1 MALMNKIKS
10 KLFKNYWVFILCWSI
25 AGLTFWAMYHH
36 EKTFHPVD
44 NNDGIIYQIESK
56 ILDLKFRLRGEEKP
70 KAKVGILA
78 IDEQSIA
85 EFGYPVSRRF
95 YKKAFDNLKALG
107 VSWIGYDVIFAEPEI
122 PALKD
127 IKEDLN
133 SILANPNDA
142 NFVSNRI
149 KQINQKNKVSLGDR
163 MLYEGIN
170 SFENIV
176 MGYFFFLDEF
186 EARANLGSRQ
196 RYPNLESMLSSEI
209 PEMFMEK
216 PENKNLGDFYQLER
230 PKGLVSNT
238 EFLTSS
244 SNHFGYFSNTP
255 DTDAVNRWVVLV
267 ADINGHLMPSLS
279 LKLASEYLGR
289 QIFVNFDEY
298 GVNGIK
304 SITLFDPED
313 LDISTTIPI
322 DPVGT
327 GRVLVNHVGGGQSF
341 EHFSIADAVNN
352 TFSDEQKERLKDSVL
367 LVGAT
372 ALGTNDIRPNPFDPN
387 INGVENHAAVVENII
402 SQDFMYKPK
411 SSQFHEIR
419 EVRVIALIGLIF
431 PLILSFTGALFSG
444 LALVLF
450 IGTFYLHDYF
460 YVFGEGIWS
469 FIGLPSIEIFAM
481 FMITSL
487 SKYFSEENE
496 KKKIKGAFQH
506 YLSSDVIEQILD
518 DPDKLSLGGQKKELT
533 VLFSDVRSFTTISES
548 LSPEKLSELMND
560 YFTPMSHIIMDNKGV
575 LDKYIGDAIM
585 AFWGAPLELKNSAD
599 VGCKAAVEMMF
610 ALDKLNVDF
619 KAKGFPQVDIG
630 IGLNTGPM
638 SVGNMGSDD
647 RFTYTVMGDSVNLG
661 SRLEGLTKEYG
672 IKIMISR
679 STQEKLTPGA
689 YFTRDLDHIR
699 VKGKHEPV
707 QVFEVIRPDKLPEA
721 KLTEFCEMF
730 SAARSAYRAKKWM
743 ESKKLFESCLGLL
756 PEDKACELYLRR
768 VLAFQNED
776 PGDDWD
782 GVFTYTH
789 K

>member
-1 MALMNKIKS
+1 MSFMKQVKT
-10 KLFKNYWVFILCWSI
+10 KLLKNYWVFVLCWSI
-25 AGLTFWAMYHH
+25 AGLAFWAMYQH

-44 NNDGIIYQIESK
+44 NNNGIIYQIESK
-56 ILDLKFRLRGEEKP
+56 ILDLKFRLRGEKKP
-70 KAKVGILA
+70 QAKIGILA
-78 IDEQSIA
+78 IDEKSIA
-85 EFGYPVSRRF
+85 QFGYPVSRRF
-95 YKKAFDNLKALG
+95 YKKAFDNLKQLG

-127 IKEDLN
+127 VKEKLDDIQQNAGNAKLV
-133 SILANPNDA
+133 STRIDEISKMND
-142 NFVSNRI
+142 
-149 KQINQKNKVSLGDR
+149 VSLGDR
-163 MLYEGIN
+163 MLFDGVN
-170 SFENIV
+170 TFENIV

-186 EARANLGSRQ
+186 EARANLGSRA
-196 RYPNLESMLSSEI
+196 RYPNLDLMLASEI
-209 PEMFMEK
+209 PDELMEK
-216 PENKNLGDFYQLER
+216 PEKKQLADFFQLER

-238 EFLTSS
+238 EFLSKAT
-244 SNHFGYFSNTP
+244 NHFGYFSNTP
-255 DTDAVNRWVVLV
+255 DTDAVNRWVILV

-279 LKLASEYLGR
+279 LKLAAEYLGR

-298 GVNGIK
+298 GVDGIK
-304 SITLFDPED
+304 SITLFDPDD
-313 LDISTTIPI
+313 LDITTTIPI

-327 GRVLVNHVGGGQSF
+327 GRVLINHVGGGQSF

-352 TFSDEQKERLKDSVL
+352 SFTPDQKKRLKDSVL

-402 SQDFMYKPK
+402 SKNFMYKPK

-419 EVRVIALIGLIF
+419 EIRVIALIGLIF
-431 PLILSFTGALFSG
+431 PLILTFSGAIFSG
-444 LALVLF
+444 LALILF
-450 IGTFYLHDYF
+450 LAAFYVHDYF
-460 YVFGEGIWS
+460 YVFNAGIWS

-506 YLSSDVIEQILD
+506 YLSSEVIEQILD
-518 DPDKLSLGGQKKELT
+518 DPEKLSLGGQKKDLT

-560 YFTPMSHIIMDNKGV
+560 YFTPMSHIIMQNKGV

-585 AFWGAPLELKNSAD
+585 AFWGAPLELQNSAD
-599 VGCKAAVEMMF
+599 AGCKAAVEMMF
-610 ALDKLNVDF
+610 ALDKLKVDF
-619 KAKGFPQVDIG
+619 KAKGFPPVDIG

-647 RFTYTVMGDSVNLG
+647 RFTYTVMGDAVNLG

-679 STQEKLTPGA
+679 STKDCLTPGDF
-689 YFTRDLDHIR
+689 FTRDLDHIR

-707 QVFEVIRPDKLPEA
+707 QVFEVIRPDKLPES
-721 KLTEFCEMF
+721 KLIEFCEMF
-730 SAARSAYRAKKWM
+730 SSARVAYRGKNWSEAKKLLD
-743 ESKKLFESCLGLL
+743 ECLTLV
-756 PEDKACELYLRR
+756 PDDKASELYLKRIA
-768 VLAFQNED
+768 AFQNAD
-776 PGDDWD
+776 PGDAWD